1 MATAIP
7 PRGRDVIACAWVMFA
22 IATIVVCLRLYV
34 RLKMIHIFGRED
46 IMIVL
51 ALIFSLLQSVY
62 MMQQVTHGG
71 LGLNFGTLTPLQI
84 VYFSKTAYLTIIFYN
99 LSLCATKFSILFLCI
114 RIFNI
119 QRWRKISYGVI
130 AMLALYTLWVS
141 LFSIMPCYPVH
152 SQWDLT
158 VKGWC
163 FPRVAMW
170 LLNAGLNVTTDFL
183 IVLLPIPALVALQ
196 LPRRQKI
203 GVTLIF
209 ALGFFVCV
217 ISILRIPSLLKASRS
232 TDPTKDNT
240 GIANWSI
247 IEVNSAIVGACLPT
261 LKPIIGRIF
270 PKFLTTGLSGSHS
283 YFEHSRGANRT
294 GPNTHNGA
302 TGSRVAAGAA
312 PDYPNGL
319 ADEDDVPLRK
329 MEGKLASVHVE
340 VNDDTRSE
348 VTTERSMDRWR
359 KDDV

>member
-1 MATAIP
+1 
-7 PRGRDVIACAWVMFA
+7 
-22 IATIVVCLRLYV
+22 
-34 RLKMIHIFGRED
+34 
-46 IMIVL
+46 
-51 ALIFSLLQSVY
+51 
-62 MMQQVTHGG
+62 
-71 LGLNFGTLTPLQI
+71 
-84 VYFSKTAYLTIIFYN
+84 
-99 LSLCATKFSILFLCI
+99 
-114 RIFNI
+114 
-119 QRWRKISYGVI
+119 
-130 AMLALYTLWVS
+130 MLALYTLWVS

-209 ALGFFVCV
+209 ALGFLYASPQSFTAFEELLTCTNSVCV